1 MNLLTWTYVAYLTL
15 SAVVTVWVAQT
26 LHARGR
32 LFLVKNFHG
41 DELLADSVNHLLVVG
56 FYLLNFGYVA
66 LALKYGDKPTDLQ
79 TAVEFLATK
88 LGLVL
93 VILGAM
99 HFFNL
104 YIFSRIGRENPLP
117 PARAE
122 RQLAPTGGPE
132 AGRAYTSEQSP
143 FAPTNYQQLRGAVL
157 NAAQN
162 RNK

>member
-1 MNLLTWTYVAYLTL
+1 MNLLIWTYAAYLAL

-32 LFLVKNFHG
+32 LFLVKSFHG
-41 DELLADSVNHLLVVG
+41 DELFADSVNHLLVVG
-56 FYLLNFGYVA
+56 FYLLNFGYVS

-79 TAVEFLATK
+79 TAIEFLATK

-104 YIFSRIGRENPLP
+104 YVFSRIGSQKSLP
-117 PARAE
+117 PVRGE
-122 RQLAPTGGPE
+122 
-132 AGRAYTSEQSP
+132 SP
-143 FAPTNYQQLRGAVL
+143 FARQRFIQGA
-157 NAAQN
+157 NP
-162 RNK
+162 

>member
-1 MNLLTWTYVAYLTL
+1 MNLLTYTYLAYLAL
-15 SAVVTVWVAQT
+15 SAVVTIWVAQT
-26 LHARGR
+26 LHFRGR

-66 LALKYGDKPTDLQ
+66 LALKYGEKPTDLQ

-104 YIFSRIGRENPLP
+104 YVFSRIGRQKAVP
-117 PARAE
+117 PVRGAGLFGPASGP
-122 RQLAPTGGPE
+122 QAGGQYPP
-132 AGRAYTSEQSP
+132 GQSP

-157 NAAQN
+157 NAVQN
-162 RNK
+162 RNA

>member
-1 MNLLTWTYVAYLTL
+1 
-15 SAVVTVWVAQT
+15 
-26 LHARGR
+26 
-32 LFLVKNFHG
+32 LVKNFHG

-104 YIFSRIGRENPLP
+104 YIFSRIGRQKALP
-117 PARAE
+117 PVRTE
-122 RQLAPTGGPE
+122 
-132 AGRAYTSEQSP
+132 SP

-157 NAAQN
+157 NAVQN
-162 RNK
+162 RNM